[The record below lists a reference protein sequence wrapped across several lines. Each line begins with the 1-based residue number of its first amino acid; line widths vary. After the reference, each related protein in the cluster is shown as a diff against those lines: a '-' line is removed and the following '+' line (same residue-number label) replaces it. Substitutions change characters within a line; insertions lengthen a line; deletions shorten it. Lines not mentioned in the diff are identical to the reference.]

1 MRAYTME
8 RQCIHSNNHTRPS
21 LLQSYLI
28 LFICGRGGSNAK
40 LRYLVP
46 LFLRESVK
54 SLLSF
59 SLLEID
65 AASLAARQTPCRSLT
80 SGSNWGVAPVPR
92 PMMASSGGHHLPL
105 PRSNEIL
112 GSNTDAAA
120 SPSSLVCPRVAQG
133 RNPTAAAFQGKN
145 ASTLSPPA
153 QALAQPGPHG
163 GSAQLALWQPTSCP
177 CPYAGC
183 THAEEVE
190 FSCRQPTRAA
200 AAQPL
205 PAPSAEQEA
214 MLHLAQQSA
223 PPTSSASLWH
233 QRPSAPSPRAGSR
246 LPRAWRR
253 LLSSRPG

>member
-1 MRAYTME
+1 MQGLRRSN
-8 RQCIHSNNHTRPS
+8 RQSHR
-21 LLQSYLI
+21 
-28 LFICGRGGSNAK
+28 
-40 LRYLVP
+40 
-46 LFLRESVK
+46 
-54 SLLSF
+54 
-59 SLLEID
+59 D

-92 PMMASSGGHHLPL
+92 PMMAYSGGHHLPL
-105 PRSNEIL
+105 PRSNKIL

-133 RNPTAAAFQGKN
+133 QNPTAAAFQGKN

-153 QALAQPGPHG
+153 QAKALAQPGPHG
-163 GSAQLALWQPTSCP
+163 GSAQLALWQPASCP

-183 THAEEVE
+183 THAGAQVE
-190 FSCRQPTRAA
+190 FTCRTRAA

-233 QRPSAPSPRAGSR
+233 QRPSAPSRVTTSPSLAPTSEQPTRLSNTGCFRTPEGPAPGSW
-246 LPRAWRR
+246 A
-253 LLSSRPG
+253 